1 MGVSSH
7 TYLGPYFRCKTR
19 TETGKRTI
27 VACPNRE
34 CYRYG
39 KPSQAVSAKFCPDC
53 GMELD
58 RIFAVEVTVTKPHW
72 SEVSEAVKE
81 QLDEVT
87 CNDADFGKEWHLW
100 IPNVTRP
107 GQPVRDADDKCGV
120 EVPVDSLD
128 IGAEQRWLLDAF
140 GPEVG
145 KLMAVYGMHHVET
158 RWGLIKYCS

>member
-19 TETGKRTI
+19 TVQVRAMIATCSNA
-27 VACPNRE
+27 ACGQHGV
-34 CYRYG
+34 RYTSS
-39 KPSQAVSAKFCPDC
+39 PFCPQC
-53 GMELD
+53 GSMIVSDFHGQRTET
-58 RIFAVEVTVTKPHW
+58 EPHW

-87 CNDADFGKEWHLW
+87 SDDADFDDDFHLW

-107 GQPVRDADDKCGV
+107 GQPVRDADSRCGV
-120 EVPVDSLD
+120 EVPVDGLD
-128 IGAEQRWLLDAF
+128 IGAERRWLLDAF

-145 KLMAVYGMHHVET
+145 KLMAAYGMHNVET
-158 RWGLIKYCS
+158 RWGLLKYCS